1 MNGERPGNREAVE
14 RIAERIVVH
23 ERQRARETGRR
34 AVGRDAAKTRAIEVV
49 RRRERKT
56 RD

>member
-1 MNGERPGNREAVE
+1 MSGERPGHREAVE

-23 ERQRARETGRR
+23 ERQNRRHTGQ
-34 AVGRDAAKTRAIEVV
+34 APPSRDQAKRRAIEVI

>member
-1 MNGERPGNREAVE
+1 MSGERPGHREAVE

-23 ERQRARETGRR
+23 ERQNRRNTGQ
-34 AVGRDAAKTRAIEVV
+34 APPSRDQAKRRAIEVI